1 MQTDLPAVLLSK
13 LAGANAFL
21 TTCLL
26 DVVQSLYDSHPR
38 PKEFILKFRLESHL
52 QDVRMRHGDAIK
64 VVDKC
69 SALMKAIQV
78 NTVL

>member
-1 MQTDLPAVLLSK
+1 MQSDLPSVMLGK

-21 TTCLL
+21 TTWLL
-26 DVVQSLYDSHPR
+26 DVVQCLYDSHPR
-38 PKEFILKFRLESHL
+38 PKEFILKFQLDSHL
-52 QDVRMRHGDAIK
+52 EHVRRRHGDAIK

-78 NTVL
+78 NSVL